1 MITRHFEHPNGAT
14 AALEMPAG
22 WSRNCWY
29 ELRIHNP
36 HAATA
41 AARDSSDRKTFQT
54 PDEARAGAVARERL
68 ALANGWKPRMAA
80 IPPQNNLRASIH
92 KPSGERIN
100 AEVLSVNIR
109 TIENS
114 RDYEPRYKKTRI
126 VLSQEQRAD
135 LSVVDGG
142 HSEFQPGDRFIL
154 RQDEHKSSV
163 VMACIVDDLDRN
175 GSKCRIQAR
184 VVSLEEGESEATNPD
199 RQAIIQAGVETD
211 TSLVELWDWLGTRI
225 QATTERQQVQAAI
238 IRGRA
243 ERQARLQREQEL
255 REMRERTQA
264 EQEAQH
270 TREMLRRQIESL
282 QSRPMSRAQQTDEA
296 LRRLSG
302 GVDLNKPKK
311 RKIDLGE

>member
-1 MITRHFEHPNGAT
+1 MAANGMITRHFEHPSGAT
-14 AALEMPAG
+14 ATLEMPAG
-22 WSRNCWY
+22 WSRNPWY
-29 ELRIHNP
+29 EFSINGGKPERWQFANAI
-36 HAATA
+36 
-41 AARDSSDRKTFQT
+41 
-54 PDEARAGAVARERL
+54 EARAAAVARERT

-80 IPPQNNLRASIH
+80 SIETSQVRDWSIH
-92 KPSGERIN
+92 RPTGERLPLQITEIRDTSETVS
-100 AEVLSVNIR
+100 ALS
-109 TIENS
+109 
-114 RDYEPRYKKTRI
+114 PFMGGRI
-126 VLSQEQRAD
+126 VRSKTIDFTAVGQTMLQA
-135 LSVVDGG
+135 
-142 HSEFQPGDRFIL
+142 GDRFLIQQREL
-154 RQDEHKSSV
+154 AKSNVLAAFLAERVSRQHELSGV
-163 VMACIVDDLDRN
+163 VTNHIKATMTAM
-175 GSKCRIQAR
+175 
-184 VVSLEEGESEATNPD
+184 EPEESEAIEQWHD
-199 RQAIIQAGVETD
+199 REAIIQAGVETN

-243 ERQARLQREQEL
+243 ERQARLQREQEI

-282 QSRPMSRAQQTDEA
+282 QIRPMSRAQQTDEA